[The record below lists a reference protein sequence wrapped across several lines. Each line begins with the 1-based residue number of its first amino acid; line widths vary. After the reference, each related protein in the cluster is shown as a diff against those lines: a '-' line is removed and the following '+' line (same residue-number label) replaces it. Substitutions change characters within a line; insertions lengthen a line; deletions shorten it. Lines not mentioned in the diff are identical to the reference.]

1 MARARA
7 AEERKRS
14 AVRRLKGVC
23 REMGIDAVV
32 KGCVVEEEEEMVHE
46 EMVGGVECATFVP
59 KVVGCRSRSNSA

>member
-32 KGCVVEEEEEMVHE
+32 KGCVVEEEEEMVQVQE
-46 EMVGGVECATFVP
+46 GEMVGVETFVP
-59 KVVGCRSRSNSA
+59 KMVGCRSRSNSA